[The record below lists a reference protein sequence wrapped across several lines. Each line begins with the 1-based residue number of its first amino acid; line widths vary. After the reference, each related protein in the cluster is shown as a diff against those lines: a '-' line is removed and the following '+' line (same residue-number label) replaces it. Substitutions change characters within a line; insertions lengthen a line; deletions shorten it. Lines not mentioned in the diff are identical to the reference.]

1 MAVQSPPQ
9 VEPETPPT
17 RSEPIVV
24 FEHTTKAFDDLKAA
38 DDVSLTVDRGTILGL
53 IGPSGSGKT
62 TVVKMAIGILKP
74 TDGVVRVMG
83 ETPHHFHRRTR
94 ERIGYMPQSFVLYQD
109 LTASENLSFIGS
121 LFGMLWPR
129 RRRRSRELLQML
141 DLWDA
146 RNRRAGQL
154 SGGMQRRLALA
165 SALIHEP
172 EIIFVDEPTA
182 GIDPVLRE
190 KIWDEFR
197 RLRDQGRTLFVTTQY
212 VGESEYCDKVA
223 ILDHGRVVALDTPAG
238 LRDKAFGGDM
248 VEIRLD
254 HPIDGSILRDL
265 TDVHNVRQEE
275 PRRLVV
281 TVQDAGTA
289 IPRLIEAVND
299 GGNSVAATRE
309 YRPSFDE
316 VFAELLERE
325 STPEEQDERSAVPT
339 A

>member
-1 MAVQSPPQ
+1 MAAQTAPRAA
-9 VEPETPPT
+9 PEVSAPSQPV
-17 RSEPIVV
+17 VV
-24 FEHTTKAFDDLKAA
+24 FENACKHFGDVKAVDN
-38 DDVSLTVDRGTILGL
+38 VTLTVDRGTILGL

-62 TVVKMAIGILKP
+62 TVVKMAIGNLKP
-74 TDGVVRVMG
+74 TDGAVRVMN

-94 ERIGYMPQSFVLYQD
+94 ERIGYMPQSFVLYPD
-109 LTASENLSFIGS
+109 LTAGENLSFIGS

-129 RRRRSRELLQML
+129 RRRRARELLQML

-165 SALIHEP
+165 SALIHNP
-172 EIIFVDEPTA
+172 EIVFVDEPTA

-238 LRDKAFGGDM
+238 LREKAFGGDM
-248 VEIRLD
+248 VEIELAR
-254 HPIDGSILRDL
+254 PIDGSVLHQL
-265 TDVHNVRQEE
+265 SDVHKVRQEE
-275 PRRLVV
+275 PRRVIV
-281 TVQDAGTA
+281 TVDDAGTA
-289 IPRLIEAVND
+289 IPRLIDAVD
-299 GGNSVAATRE
+299 QDGNSVEASRE

-325 STPEEQDERSAVPT
+325 NGAEKNERAAVPT

>member
-1 MAVQSPPQ
+1 
-9 VEPETPPT
+9 
-17 RSEPIVV
+17 
-24 FEHTTKAFDDLKAA
+24 
-38 DDVSLTVDRGTILGL
+38 
-53 IGPSGSGKT
+53 
-62 TVVKMAIGILKP
+62 
-74 TDGVVRVMG
+74 
-83 ETPHHFHRRTR
+83 
-94 ERIGYMPQSFVLYQD
+94 MPQSFVLYQD

-281 TVQDAGTA
+281 TVEDAGTA
-289 IPRLIEAVND
+289 IPRLIEAVNE

-325 STPEEQDERSAVPT
+325 STSQEQDERSAVPT

>member
-1 MAVQSPPQ
+1 MADHTATRTELRTTSPS
-9 VEPETPPT
+9 TGD
-17 RSEPIVV
+17 PIVIY
-24 FEHTTKAFDDLKAA
+24 EDATKSFGDVQAA
-38 DDVSLTVDRGTILGL
+38 DSVSLTVERGTILGL
-53 IGPSGSGKT
+53 IGPSGCGKT
-62 TVVKMAIGILKP
+62 TVVKMAIGNLKP
-74 TDGVVRVMG
+74 SEGTVRVLG

-165 SALIHEP
+165 SALIHDP

-197 RLRDQGRTLFVTTQY
+197 RLRDAGRTLFVTTQY

-223 ILDHGRVVALDTPAG
+223 ILDHGRVLAVDTPGG
-238 LRDKAFGGDM
+238 LREKAFGGDM
-248 VEIRLD
+248 VEIQVAR
-254 HPIDGSILRDL
+254 PIDGEILREL
-265 TDVHNVRQEE
+265 SDVHRVRQEA
-275 PRRLVV
+275 PRRLIV
-281 TVQDAGTA
+281 TVDDAGTA
-289 IPRLIEAVND
+289 IPRLIDAVSD
-299 GGNSVAATRE
+299 DGNSVEASRE

-325 STPEEQDERSAVPT
+325 NGTGNHARSATPS